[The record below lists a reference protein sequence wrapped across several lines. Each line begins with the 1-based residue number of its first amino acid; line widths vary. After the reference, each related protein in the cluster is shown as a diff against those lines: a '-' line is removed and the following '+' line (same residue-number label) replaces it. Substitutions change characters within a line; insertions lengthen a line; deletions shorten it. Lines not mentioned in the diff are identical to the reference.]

1 MLKTIREGGVVVGEV
16 GGEAGGDF
24 FGWGGG
30 VVDWVVIHKLQL
42 NLLKFFCRN
51 FVKIIS

>member
-1 MLKTIREGGVVVGEV
+1 MLGKLVVKQAEIFVG
-16 GGEAGGDF
+16 
-24 FGWGGG
+24 GGG

-51 FVKIIS
+51 FVKIVS